1 MSVADRA
8 GATYALNQTNTEG
21 VQAYVNG
28 VRLEPTFDFTLNVAT
43 STITFLQALP
53 LNTLVTFDILVP
65 AANLTAS
72 GTVNTVLVTPIAP
85 DGTTTTFTS
94 LKVNSNGHLINV
106 AKNEELQVVVNGV
119 HQSPGAAYN
128 ASGSTLTFAEAP
140 EANALIFIL
149 WFGPANP

>member
-1 MSVADRA
+1 M
-8 GATYALNQTNTEG
+8 
-21 VQAYVNG
+21 
-28 VRLEPTFDFTLNVAT
+28 
-43 STITFLQALP
+43 
-53 LNTLVTFDILVP
+53 P